1 VACKAGLPD
10 VEFLN
15 GEDATEATQPQ
26 MWPSQK
32 YVLLTRVSSIAR
44 YDFSVLRAFLL
55 KLYSLLWDS
64 EGSITTLCKALSN
77 TAVAA

>member
-1 VACKAGLPD
+1 VACKVGLPD

-26 MWPSQK
+26 NVVKSEVRIT
-32 YVLLTRVSSIAR
+32 YGVSSIAR